1 MNLKGRNFDMAGK
14 IGEKDVLVVVDVQ
27 NDFCDGGALEVR
39 GGSAVVAP
47 VNALIDL
54 FDHVVYTQDW
64 HPPGHGSFASTHG
77 AQIFSSVEVSYGIQ
91 TLWPDHCVQGTPGA
105 QLHPDLNTSKG
116 ELIIRKG
123 FRPEVDSYSAFF
135 ENDQET
141 QTGLK
146 GYLTERGFSRAH
158 FCGLATDFCVAFSAI
173 DAVRCGF
180 ESVVVE
186 DACRGINVDGSI
198 EHAKAMMEQTGVKIV
213 QAADLA

>member
-1 MNLKGRNFDMAGK
+1 MAGN
-14 IGEKDVLVVVDVQ
+14 IGDKDVLVVVDLQ

-39 GGSAVVAP
+39 GGSQVVAP
-47 VNALIDL
+47 VNALIER
-54 FDHVVYTQDW
+54 FNHVVYTQDW

-105 QLHPDLNTSKG
+105 QFHPDLNVTKG
-116 ELIIRKG
+116 ELVIRKG

-180 ESVVVE
+180 ESIVVE

-213 QAADLA
+213 QTADLA